1 MGGNAVSYQ
10 EVMSLLKAFSKDND
24 LNLTTKQMT
33 TIVNSLEQ
41 IDKSKFD
48 GSLKH
53 TIKLMTDSFKTTLEQ
68 KSKAKIPSGKVNE
81 LTQKVHDILTKNM
94 YFDEKDMESVD
105 FRRDNMP
112 AIEKWIDD
120 TFKPAT
126 DEEFVKIFRKLQDMP
141 LDNFKSKYNIK
152 IKLE

>member
-1 MGGNAVSYQ
+1 
-10 EVMSLLKAFSKDND
+10 
-24 LNLTTKQMT
+24 
-33 TIVNSLEQ
+33 
-41 IDKSKFD
+41 
-48 GSLKH
+48 
-53 TIKLMTDSFKTTLEQ
+53 
-68 KSKAKIPSGKVNE
+68 
-81 LTQKVHDILTKNM
+81 M

-141 LDNFKSKYNIK
+141 LDNFKSKYNSTITDSALGIK
-152 IKLE
+152 PITGYEVLKKFRTKTKRSRKKWK